1 MWRIWEQAAILSE
14 QSVPPIAAPSRVAA
28 LSSAAAFAKWSGAFF
43 IGGAQVQFMVNSE
56 ITSDYR
62 VRELLEALNEG
73 IQEPDF
79 IRKKLLEWVG
89 DRVHLIH
96 YSDGEYDVEVC

>member
-1 MWRIWEQAAILSE
+1 
-14 QSVPPIAAPSRVAA
+14 
-28 LSSAAAFAKWSGAFF
+28 
-43 IGGAQVQFMVNSE
+43 MVNSE

>member
-1 MWRIWEQAAILSE
+1 MT
-14 QSVPPIAAPSRVAA
+14 
-28 LSSAAAFAKWSGAFF
+28 K
-43 IGGAQVQFMVNSE
+43 SE

-73 IQEPDF
+73 ILDPDF
-79 IRKKLLEWVG
+79 IRMKLLECVG
-89 DRVHLIH
+89 DKVHLIH